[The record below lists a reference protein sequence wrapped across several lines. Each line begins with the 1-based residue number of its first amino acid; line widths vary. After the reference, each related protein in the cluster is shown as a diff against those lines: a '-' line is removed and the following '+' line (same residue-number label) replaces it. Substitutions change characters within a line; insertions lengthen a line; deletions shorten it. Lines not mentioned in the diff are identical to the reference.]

1 MSNYIEPSMTANS
14 FESIRLRV
22 FGSRTSG
29 TNRTDSDIDVL
40 LEGSSDEVER
50 IKKLLSYHSV
60 EQGGPLDLF
69 FIGMADNEIDLIAA
83 YSDTSDPRVV
93 GVGDQDD
100 LDEILSGTYDIS
112 LNGLLTFCEE
122 VEPAW
127 SARSSSKRDRDE
139 SNGFNF

>member
-50 IKKLLSYHSV
+50 IKKLLSYQSV

-69 FIGMADNEIDLIAA
+69 FNAMADNE
-83 YSDTSDPRVV
+83 
-93 GVGDQDD
+93 
-100 LDEILSGTYDIS
+100 
-112 LNGLLTFCEE
+112 N
-122 VEPAW
+122 
-127 SARSSSKRDRDE
+127 
-139 SNGFNF
+139 